1 MRETVASPGGA
12 RVSALGLRALVLA
25 AVSVAIMVIDYRQQH
40 LKVLRSALQ
49 AAVYPLQVVVQSPL
63 AGWDWARAQFATRTS
78 LIADNA
84 RLSRELDE
92 DRLRLQRLEAV
103 EQENVRLR
111 ALVQAAPRV
120 PDQVLLAEILRLD
133 VDPYRQRVLIN
144 RGTNDGVRKGQA
156 VIDADGVFGQVTNVG
171 PFSAEVLLISD
182 AAHALP
188 VQISRNG
195 LRTIADG
202 TGDPRRLTLPYL
214 PRNADVKVDDVL
226 LSSGLGGVFPAG
238 YPVGKVTEV
247 RRDPSQPLAVVSAE
261 PAAALDR
268 DRNVLLVQSAQPLPA
283 PPAEPAPGKPPSKRR
298 DSAATAAAAAGARP

>member
-1 MRETVASPGGA
+1 MRDTVASPTGA

-25 AVSVAIMVIDYRQQH
+25 AISVAVMVVDYRQQH
-40 LKVLRSALQ
+40 LKVVRSALQ
-49 AAVYPLQVVVQSPL
+49 AAAYPLQLIVQSPF
-63 AGWDWARAQFATRTS
+63 AAWEWARSELATHNT
-78 LIADNA
+78 LLTENT
-84 RLSRELDE
+84 RLNREVE
-92 DRLRLQRLEAV
+92 QDRLRLQRLEAA

-111 ALVQAAPRV
+111 ALVQASPRV
-120 PDQVLLAEILRLD
+120 PDHVLLAEILRLD
-133 VDPYRQRVLIN
+133 LDPYRQRVLIN
-144 RGTNDGVRKGQA
+144 RGTNHGVQKGQA

-182 AAHALP
+182 AAHATP

-226 LSSGLGGVFPAG
+226 LSSGLGGVFPPG
-238 YPVGKVTEV
+238 YPVGRVTEV

-268 DRNVLLVQSAQPLPA
+268 DRDVLLVQSEQPVP
-283 PPAEPAPGKPPSKRR
+283 PPAEPAPSKPPGKRR
-298 DSAATAAAAAGARP
+298 DSASGASGARQ

>member
-1 MRETVASPGGA
+1 MMRETVASPAGA

-25 AVSVAIMVIDYRQQH
+25 AMSVAVMVIDYRQQH
-40 LKVLRSALQ
+40 LKALRSALQ
-49 AAVYPLQVVVQSPL
+49 AAVYPVQVVVQSPL
-63 AGWDWARAQFATRTS
+63 AGWDWARAQFATRKS
-78 LIADNA
+78 LLADNA
-84 RLSRELDE
+84 RLSQELDG

-103 EQENVRLR
+103 EQENVQLR

-120 PDQVLLAEILRLD
+120 PDKVKLAEILRLEL
-133 VDPYRQRVLIN
+133 DPYRQRVLIN
-144 RGTNDGVRKGQA
+144 RGTNDGVQKGQA

-182 AAHALP
+182 PAHATP

-202 TGDPRRLTLPYL
+202 SGDPHRLTLPYL

-238 YPVGKVTEV
+238 YPVGRVTEV
-247 RRDPSQPLAVVSAE
+247 RRDPSQPLAVVSAA

-268 DRNVLLVQSAQPLPA
+268 DRNVLLVQSAQPVPA
-283 PPAEPAPGKPPSKRR
+283 PPPEPAPSKSPSKRR
-298 DSAATAAAAAGARP
+298 DNASAAPGPRP

>member
-1 MRETVASPGGA
+1 MRDTVASPTGA

-25 AVSVAIMVIDYRQQH
+25 AVSVAVMVVDYRQQH
-40 LKVLRSALQ
+40 LKMLRSALQ

-63 AGWDWARAQFATRTS
+63 AGWDWARGQFATRRS
-78 LIADNA
+78 LLADNA
-84 RLSRELDE
+84 RLGRELDD
-92 DRLRLQRLEAV
+92 DRLKLQRLEAV
-103 EQENVRLR
+103 EQENVQLR

-120 PDQVLLAEILRLD
+120 PDPVLLAEILRLD

-144 RGTNDGVRKGQA
+144 RGSKDGVRKGQA

-171 PFSAEVLLISD
+171 PFSAEILLISD
-182 AAHALP
+182 AAHATP

-268 DRNVLLVQSAQPLPA
+268 DRNVLLVQSAEPVPP
-283 PPAEPAPGKPPSKRR
+283 PPAESAPGKPPAKRR
-298 DSAATAAAAAGARP
+298 DTAAAGARP

>member
-1 MRETVASPGGA
+1 MMRETVASPGGA

-25 AVSVAIMVIDYRQQH
+25 AVSVAVMVIDYRQQH
-40 LKVLRSALQ
+40 LKALRSALQ

-63 AGWDWARAQFATRTS
+63 AGWDWARAQFATRQS
-78 LIADNA
+78 LLADNA

-92 DRLRLQRLEAV
+92 ERLRLQRLEAV

-120 PDQVLLAEILRLD
+120 PDHVKLAEIMRLD
-133 VDPYRQRVLIN
+133 LDPYRQRVLIN
-144 RGTNDGVRKGQA
+144 RGTSDGVQKGQA

-182 AAHALP
+182 TAHATP

-226 LSSGLGGVFPAG
+226 LSSGLGGVYPAG

-268 DRNVLLVQSAQPLPA
+268 DRDVLLVQSAQPVPP
-283 PPAEPAPGKPPSKRR
+283 PPAEPAPSKPPSKRR
-298 DSAATAAAAAGARP
+298 DNAAPSPGPRR

>member
-1 MRETVASPGGA
+1 MRDTVASPTGA

-25 AVSVAIMVIDYRQQH
+25 AVSVAVMVVDYRQQH
-40 LKVLRSALQ
+40 LKMLRSALQ

-63 AGWDWARAQFATRTS
+63 AGWDWARGQFATRRS
-78 LIADNA
+78 LLADNA
-84 RLSRELDE
+84 RLGRELDD
-92 DRLRLQRLEAV
+92 DRLKLQRLEAV
-103 EQENVRLR
+103 EQENVQLR

-120 PDQVLLAEILRLD
+120 PDAVLLAEILRLD

-144 RGTNDGVRKGQA
+144 RGSKDGVRKGQA

-171 PFSAEVLLISD
+171 PFSAEILLISD
-182 AAHALP
+182 AAHATP

-268 DRNVLLVQSAQPLPA
+268 DRNVLLVQSAEPVPP
-283 PPAEPAPGKPPSKRR
+283 PPAESAPGKPPAKRR
-298 DSAATAAAAAGARP
+298 DTAAAGARP